1 MLETKRISNKRYTGN
16 KLQDIQVLL
25 EQVLSKNHISE
36 DIHFKI
42 ISERFAEVVGPL
54 LIEHVTPKE
63 IDKNTLVLEVP
74 NSALKFELNIQKK
87 AIIDKCNSLLGK
99 PFIQGIRFAK

>member
-1 MLETKRISNKRYTGN
+1 MSLTKRTSKEGYTGN
-16 KLQDIQVLL
+16 KLQDISVLL
-25 EQVLSKNHISE
+25 ERVLTKNHISE
-36 DIHFKI
+36 DIHFKT
-42 ISERFAEVVGPL
+42 ISERFSEVVGPL
-54 LIEHVTPKE
+54 LVSHVKPTE
-63 IDKNTLVLEVP
+63 IDKNTLVLDVP

>member
-1 MLETKRISNKRYTGN
+1 MFETKRTSNKSYTGN
-16 KLQDIQVLL
+16 KVQDIQVLL
-25 EQVLSKNHISE
+25 ERVLQKNHITE
-36 DIHFKI
+36 DINFKT
-42 ISERFAEVVGPL
+42 ISERFSEVVGPL

-87 AIIDKCNSLLGK
+87 AIIGKCNTLLGR
-99 PFIQGIRFAK
+99 PFIQGIRFSK